1 MLMKETFQLHASI
14 FWTINNFSAHGNLSG
29 WRTKGKFAC
38 PCCNEDTWS
47 LSLPN
52 EKKNY
57 MGSHR
62 FLPLDHSW
70 RNNAKTFYST
80 KENRRAPR
88 QLSGDNII

>member
-52 EKKNY
+52 EKKIIWEVIAFCHLIILGETMQKLSIVLKKIVELLDNY
-57 MGSHR
+57 
-62 FLPLDHSW
+62 L
-70 RNNAKTFYST
+70 
-80 KENRRAPR
+80 E
-88 QLSGDNII
+88 II